1 MVPGI
6 AHLRSGKCCEEKAA
20 APWQGGGLGEAMP
33 EEHPKQREQQVATL
47 EVTRGEDETQGG
59 KALPSATADAP
70 RATQL
75 SRRWEPLATVVSTT
89 PIPVSFKVTDLPQQ
103 E

>member
-1 MVPGI
+1 MTTAGQ
-6 AHLRSGKCCEEKAA
+6 AA
-20 APWQGGGLGEAMP
+20 EATVSLVT
-33 EEHPKQREQQVATL
+33 QEQQVATL

-59 KALPSATADAP
+59 KALPSATADADAP

-89 PIPVSFKVTDLPQQ
+89 PIPVSFKVTPAVEGL
-103 E
+103 